1 METVEQNEALE
12 IWSIL
17 QRRDLAEWP
26 LEGPIRLALS
36 GDHPDTRGQ
45 EKERFGARKDLAE
58 VL

>member
-1 METVEQNEALE
+1 MEIVEQNEALE

-17 QRRDLAEWP
+17 QRRDRAEWP

-36 GDHPDTRGQ
+36 GDHLDTPGQ
-45 EKERFGARKDLAE
+45 EERFGARKDLAE